1 METTMS
7 RQRLAIIFFFFGL
20 VLVSSIAAQVG
31 SARPSWPI
39 KAVPAEWRALV
50 SRADVIIV
58 AMHDS
63 LLRQLHGKLTEGG
76 GPAAALGACHI
87 DTTSLIRRVGRY
99 EGIAAGLTSD
109 RVRNSTNKPRDW
121 AAPLVAEYAGREAR
135 DVDGFA
141 VDLGNR
147 IGVLRPL
154 MEQNSCVNCHGPLE
168 RISPAVRTL
177 IAERYPADRAM
188 GFAEGQIRGWYWVE
202 MPKPAQ

>member
-7 RQRLAIIFFFFGL
+7 RQRLAIMFFFFGL

-63 LLRQLHGKLTEGG
+63 LLRQLHGKLAEG

-87 DTTSLIRRVGRY
+87 DTTALIHQVGRY
-99 EGIAAGLTSD
+99 EGIAAGFTSD
-109 RVRNSTNKPRDW
+109 RVRNPTNKPRDW

-154 MEQNSCVNCHGPLE
+154 MAQNSCVNCHGPLE

-177 IAERYPADRAM
+177 IAERYPADRAI
-188 GFAEGQIRGWYWVE
+188 GFVEGQIRGWYWVE
-202 MPKPAQ
+202 MPKPKQ